1 MSAVLEAIIDIL
13 ELGVG
18 VGTTLYSSSKQSELI
33 EAGEESERRM
43 YEGQMAESRAARKAQ
58 EKLSRQQL
66 RENKRQFDLSY
77 GLKEEELG
85 LAKEKIA
92 RDSFQNRMSYLTSI
106 LDKNESLKTLY
117 TNRLSGLRR

>member
-66 RENKRQFDLSY
+66 KENKRQFDLSY